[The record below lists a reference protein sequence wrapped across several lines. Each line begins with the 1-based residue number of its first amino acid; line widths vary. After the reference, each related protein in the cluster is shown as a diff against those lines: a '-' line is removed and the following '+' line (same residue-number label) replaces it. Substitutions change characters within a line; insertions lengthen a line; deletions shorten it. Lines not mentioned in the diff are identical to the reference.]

1 VTDYLDQLGRLAFDG
16 ITIPYQRIKIRG
28 GVRDHVHEYPK
39 VPGGLAEPLGRKL
52 YEISIT
58 ARIDEGIARAGGY
71 YRGRNLI
78 TNANVLMGK
87 FEREEVGPLH
97 LPNIGEIRAKATSWE
112 RDLDVK
118 IRSGELFDMQFRED
132 GDAAHLTAAT
142 LHITSPTTIA
152 QHLGAVEARSP
163 TPQPDLLKSLVDAV
177 NSVLAYRDQADMYQT
192 VFAAKIEGLLALCR
206 EIDSALS
213 ELNDP
218 LNHELLESLQNL
230 WAAIRSA
237 GAQARFETEM
247 GTFITPRDMDCAA
260 ISIAIWGDTAHAR
273 DVLSLNALEDPYN
286 VPAGT
291 VIKFFRETP
300 PAPTVAG
307 LYGQTAGVRNLN
319 AAALNPAGAVG

>member
-1 VTDYLDQLGRLAFDG
+1 MTDYLDQLGRLSFAG
-16 ITIPYQRIKIRG
+16 ITIPYQRIKVRG

-39 VPGGLAEPLGRKL
+39 VPGGLAEPMGRKL
-52 YEISIT
+52 YEISVT

-87 FEREEVGPLH
+87 FEREEVDALH
-97 LPNIGEIRAKATSWE
+97 LPNIGEIRAKATTWE

-118 IRSGELFDMQFRED
+118 IKSGELFDIQFRED
-132 GDAAHLTAAT
+132 GDAAHLIANT
-142 LHITSPTTIA
+142 LHVTSPATIA
-152 QHLGAVEARSP
+152 QHLGAVEQRAP
-163 TPQPDLLKSLVDAV
+163 APMPDLLKSLVDAV

-206 EIDSALS
+206 EIDDGLS
-213 ELNDP
+213 DLNDP
-218 LNHELLESLQNL
+218 LNHELLASLQNL

-247 GTFITPRDMDCAA
+247 GTFVTPRDMDCAA

-273 DVLSLNALEDPYN
+273 DVLSVNALEDPYN

-291 VIKFFRETP
+291 TIKFFRES
-300 PAPTVAG
+300 
-307 LYGQTAGVRNLN
+307 
-319 AAALNPAGAVG
+319 